1 MSTTAKK
8 RPKLEPLDI
17 KCTSTDCAAGL
28 HCFRATKKMA
38 ANNEQ
43 GACRK
48 CKAKLVDWD
57 RVKAR
62 DANDAAYTFKMLQAE
77 RIRHHFWHK
86 EFDEKALLHA
96 RRKGKSG
103 MRAAAVRRIRSSVG
117 TKTAFDG
124 RQTPKEGNV
133 LFYAQHATGSC
144 CRKCIEEWHG
154 IPQDQP
160 LDDAQVK
167 YLSDLCYL
175 FVEKRLPTLAEAGE
189 KIPQAKTSAPA
200 VPKKG

>member
-17 KCTSTDCAAGL
+17 KCTSTDCNAGL

-38 ANNEQ
+38 QNHEE

-57 RVKAR
+57 RVKSR
-62 DANDAAYTFKMLQAE
+62 NANDAAYTFKALQTE

-86 EFDEKALLHA
+86 EIDPKAVLHA
-96 RRKGKSG
+96 RKKGRAG
-103 MRAAAVRRIRSSVG
+103 MRDAAVRRIRSSVG
-117 TKTAFDG
+117 KKTGFDG
-124 RQTPKEGNV
+124 RQTPKQGNA
-133 LFYAQHATGSC
+133 LFYAQHATASC

-154 IPQDQP
+154 IPQDRE
-160 LDDAQVK
+160 LGEVEVK
-167 YLSDLCYL
+167 YLSDLCYM
-175 FVEKRLPTLAEAGE
+175 FVEQRMPYLKENGE
-189 KIPQAKTSAPA
+189 KIPRAKTGGDS
-200 VPKKG
+200 VPRKG